1 MKRVNGIG
9 GLFFKSENPQETK
22 DWYKTHLDFNTDDW
36 DVRFGGKMMKEK
48 VSIVGE
54 IQEFEY
60 GKF

>member
-9 GLFFKSENPQETK
+9 GLFFKAENPQETK

-36 DVRFGGKMMKEK
+36 DVRFVGKMRKEK

-54 IQEFEY
+54 IQ
-60 GKF
+60 